1 MVYFRGYK
9 ATGVCIQKPIAIYF
23 MRKSF
28 FFLLTILPFFLISC
42 FGEFF
47 NDLNKMGN
55 PEWNPSLG
63 VPVASGSFS
72 LAEYLDVVADSIT
85 ISEQSDGVV
94 VLSYSGPPVSS
105 PFAEEMIA
113 VPDQQF
119 RAAIGLT
126 NTEIGGLP
134 VNLTLTKQAN
144 YSFTVDTQEAD
155 LLDSMVL
162 KSGVLDMSITG
173 TFPASGSVQLVFN
186 PITLNG
192 NTFAPSFS
200 WTYDPANPQQNIS
213 SSVDL
218 AGANIDFTNGGSTTN
233 NFNFDLVLT
242 INYEGQPISSGDSL
256 IVNLQMSN
264 PRFGKVFGKFAQ
276 RNFNTEPDT
285 VFFSLLDSIMADTF
299 YLANP
304 QINLAFSN
312 SFGLPVSASLAGITA
327 VNTQGQTMPLSG
339 TIINNPVTVNYPD
352 INQVGQAVNTTIS
365 INKDN
370 SNIDQLI
377 AFLPVELRYQ
387 FTGNVLSADP
397 QTEQF
402 VLDTSQVTGNYEIV
416 LPLSG
421 RVMNFS
427 STQEFDFDGSTLE
440 PLNETTLIVHA
451 TNGLPLTVSNEL
463 VFLDVAGQPL
473 DTLFSGQSLLESGA
487 LDENGFVV
495 SPTESTVEVTLT
507 AAQTERL
514 QAAKKLVLLSTLNT
528 GIDGSRVVNIRMDD
542 RVQVSVFLQTK
553 INL

>member
-1 MVYFRGYK
+1 
-9 ATGVCIQKPIAIYF
+9 
-23 MRKSF
+23 MRKVF
-28 FFLLTILPFFLISC
+28 FLLLTILPLFLYSC
-42 FGEFF
+42 FGDFF
-47 NDLNKMGN
+47 NDLNRMGN

-63 VPVASGSFS
+63 VPVANGTFS
-72 LAEYLDVVADSIT
+72 LAEYLDVVADSLT
-85 ISEQSDGVV
+85 ISQQGDGVV
-94 VLSYSGPPVSS
+94 VLSYSGPPVAS

-119 RAAIGLT
+119 RAAMGLT

-155 LLDSMVL
+155 LLDSMEL
-162 KSGVLDMSITG
+162 KSGVLDIAITG

-192 NTFAPSFS
+192 STFAPSFS

-213 SSVDL
+213 RSVDL
-218 AGANIDFTNGGSTTN
+218 AGANIDFTKGGVTTN
-233 NFNFDLVLT
+233 SFDFDLVLT
-242 INYEGQPISSGDSL
+242 INYEGQPITLGDSL
-256 IVNLQMSN
+256 VVNLQMNN

-304 QINLAFSN
+304 QINLTFGN

-327 VNTQGQTMPLSG
+327 ANAQGQTMPLSG

-402 VLDTSQVTGNYEIV
+402 VLDTSRVTGNYEIV

-427 STQEFDFDGSTLE
+427 STQEFDFDGSSLE
-440 PLNETTLIVHA
+440 PLNETTLIVQA
-451 TNGLPLTVSNEL
+451 VNGLPLTVNNEL
-463 VFLDVAGQPL
+463 VFLDAAGQPL
-473 DTLFSGQSLLESGA
+473 DTLFSGQSLLVSGT
-487 LDENGFVV
+487 LDDNGFVI
-495 SPTESTVEVTLT
+495 SPTESTAEVTLT

-514 QAAKKLVLLSTLNT
+514 QSAKKLVLLSTLNT
-528 GIDGSRVVNIRMDD
+528 GTDGSRVVNIRIDD
-542 RVQVSVFLQTK
+542 SVQVSVFLLTK